1 MKRVA
6 AYCRFSSSNQ
16 REESIDAQVRA
27 IREYCDKNNLKLIKI
42 YKDEAISGT
51 STKDREMFLE
61 MILDCKKNLFDY
73 VIVHKYDR
81 FARNRYDHILY
92 EKILNDNNVKLISVL
107 EQLADDSPESIIL
120 KSVLAGMNE
129 YYSKNL
135 SREVKK
141 GKKENALKAL
151 HNGGIPPL
159 GYDIDE
165 NRKYIV
171 NKKEAEVVKLIFQ
184 LALDGVGYVNIANIL
199 NEKGYKNKKGK
210 EFRKI
215 SIRDTLLNIKY
226 IGTYYYGLKDGH
238 GKLQKEPIIIE
249 NSHEPIIDKD
259 IFYKIQAKMKKNL
272 KGPRNRNGQLYFL
285 TGYCVC
291 GECGGSFSGG
301 YRSVNRNGSISYG
314 YYCQKRKRKETKCN
328 NKAIRKELLE
338 TFIFDIIKKEVF
350 NDEKIEKMIKDIIS
364 FSKSKNLKKKQEIEE
379 YTKEIEKLQKM
390 TLRLLEKNLEGNI
403 LDETFNIKNAELKEK
418 IEVLREKIYS
428 IKNITKINEEELRE
442 YLKNFKES
450 ANDYAKR
457 KVIESFV
464 QEIRVYGDK
473 IKIAFRKFP
482 KDLDMVKIGGD
493 EEINIITIN
502 RNLLYNKA
510 FLSA

>member
-1 MKRVA
+1 MRRAV

-16 REESIDAQVRA
+16 REESIDAQIRA
-27 IREYCDKNNLKLIKI
+27 IKEYCNKNNFKLIRI

-61 MILDCKKNLFDY
+61 MILDCKKNLFDC

-81 FARNRYDHILY
+81 FARNRYDHALY

-107 EQLADDSPESIIL
+107 EQLVDDSPESIIL
-120 KSVLAGMNE
+120 KSVLTGMNE

-141 GKKENALKAL
+141 GKKENALKAI

-159 GYDIDE
+159 GYDLDE
-165 NRKYIV
+165 NKKYII
-171 NKKEAEVVKLIFQ
+171 NKKEAEAVKLIFE
-184 LALDGVGYVNIANIL
+184 LALDGVGYVSIADIL
-199 NEKGYKNKKGK
+199 NKKGYKNKRGK

-259 IFYKIQAKMKKNL
+259 IFYKVQAKMKKNL
-272 KGPRNRNGQLYFL
+272 KGPRNRNGQFYFL
-285 TGYCVC
+285 TGYCIC
-291 GECGGSFSGG
+291 GECGGPFSGG
-301 YRSVNRNGSISYG
+301 YRTVNRNGSISYG
-314 YYCQKRKRKETKCN
+314 YYCQKKKRKETKCN
-328 NKAIRKELLE
+328 NKAIRKELIE
-338 TFIFDIIKKEVF
+338 SFIFDIIKKEVF
-350 NDEKIEKMIKDIIS
+350 SDDKIEKIIKDIIS
-364 FSKSKNLKKKQEIEE
+364 FSKNKNIKKEEEIKE

-390 TLRLLEKNLEGNI
+390 LLRLLEKNLEGHVV
-403 LDETFNIKNAELKEK
+403 DEIFNIKNTELNVR
-418 IEVLREKIYS
+418 IQVLREKIYS
-428 IKNITKINEEELRE
+428 IKNITEINEKELRE
-442 YLKNFKES
+442 YLKKIKES
-450 ANDYAKR
+450 ANEHGKR
-457 KVIESFV
+457 KVIEAFV
-464 QEIRVYGDK
+464 QEIRVYRDK
-473 IKIAFRKFP
+473 IKIALRKFP

-493 EEINIITIN
+493 DESRTRV
-502 RNLLYNKA
+502 RNHNDHKLLQV
-510 FLSA
+510 